1 MIFTINNL
9 RKYRLFFLDCQKT
22 THILLKKASI
32 FGNKA
37 ENVLSLQQI
46 DEQKAHDLFFFGR
59 IKHDYR
65 MKKLFFTLLV
75 LMTLFPAAKADPFS
89 FGVTAGMNITKGET
103 SKKWTTD
110 SENGWFAGLQLKATI
125 PVVGLGFD
133 ISALYSQESIS
144 IPVTTLGSSTISTE
158 TDKLKYVTVPLH
170 LRYDLSIPG
179 INLAV
184 VPFVFTG
191 PQAGLTISKIDKSY
205 QDKITTKDLVWRYDL
220 GFGLILLKH
229 LQASYSYSF
238 PLSDTYEGKD
248 FSDKKDQFD
257 EDYKQGVHRISLT
270 YFF

>member
-22 THILLKKASI
+22 THILLKKALN

-46 DEQKAHDLFFFGR
+46 EEQKAHDSFLLGQ
-59 IKHDYR
+59 IKHNYR

-75 LMTLFPAAKADPFS
+75 LTTLFTAAKADPFS

-103 SKKWTTD
+103 SMKWTTD

-125 PVVGLGFD
+125 PVIGFGLD
-133 ISALYSQESIS
+133 VSALYSQESIS
-144 IPVTTLGSSTISTE
+144 IPVATSSSAISTE
-158 TDKLKYVTVPLH
+158 TEKLKYVTVPLH

-179 INLAV
+179 INLAI

-191 PQAGLTISKIDKSY
+191 PQAGLTISKLDKSY
-205 QDKITTKDLVWRYDL
+205 QEKITTKDLVWRYDL
-220 GFGLILLKH
+220 GAGIILLKH

-248 FSDKKDQFD
+248 FGDKRDQFD

>member
-22 THILLKKASI
+22 THNLIKKAII
-32 FGNKA
+32 FGNNA

-46 DEQKAHDLFFFGR
+46 DELKTLITFLFGQ
-59 IKHDYR
+59 IKHNYR

-75 LMTLFPAAKADPFS
+75 FMTFFSVAIAKPLS
-89 FGVTAGMNITKGET
+89 FGVTGGMNISKGET
-103 SKKWTTD
+103 DKDWTPD
-110 SENGWFAGLQLKATI
+110 SENGWFVGLQLKASLPI
-125 PVVGLGFD
+125 IGLGLD
-133 ISALYSQESIS
+133 VSALYSQETVSI
-144 IPVTTLGSSTISTE
+144 VGTE
-158 TDKLKYVTVPLH
+158 DTDKMKYVAVPLH

-191 PQAGLTISKIDKSY
+191 PQAGLTVGKLDKAY

-220 GFGLILLKH
+220 GFGAILLKH

-238 PLSDTYEGKD
+238 PLSNTYEGK
-248 FSDKKDQFD
+248 FSDKDKFD